1 MGHRNGNMKK
11 AWSKLRANSTPLHQE
26 EYKAKTDA
34 TTNVVP
40 GASQF
45 FTESASFDIPYYRS
59 TRHQGTASQKAA
71 ANAENRESWNIH
83 MNSAKGNFSAAGDTL
98 ENKGTWCSDCHKFH
112 ED

>member
-1 MGHRNGNMKK
+1 MGHRNKK
-11 AWSKLRANSTPLHQE
+11 MGDFVKKIMNNPPPE
-26 EYKAKTDA
+26 FIAKTDK
-34 TTNVVP
+34 TTHIVP
-40 GASQF
+40 GADQF
-45 FTESASFDIPYYRS
+45 NTESASFDIPYYRS

-98 ENKGTWCSDCHKFH
+98 KNKGTYCTECNKFH